1 MADPDSESA
10 SDSESAPDPE
20 LTPNSESASNPDLA
34 AIRRKLNWL
43 TAAVILLFVI
53 EISRFVVGTVSISGN
68 GSTLIIL
75 LGGGIVAIAALL
87 VRLTPRYE

>member
-10 SDSESAPDPE
+10 PDSG
-20 LTPNSESASNPDLA
+20 LA

-68 GSTLIIL
+68 GSTLIVL
-75 LGGGIVAIAALL
+75 LGGGIVALAALL
-87 VRLTPRYE
+87 VRLTPKYE

>member
-10 SDSESAPDPE
+10 PDPDP
-20 LTPNSESASNPDLA
+20 TPDPNLA

-53 EISRFVVGTVSISGN
+53 EISRFVGAVSISGH
-68 GSTLIIL
+68 GSTLIL
-75 LGGGIVAIAALL
+75 FLGGGIIVIAALL
-87 VRLTPRYE
+87 VRLTPKYE